1 MVLVNFALRFNYS
14 KKKKQSRLVC
24 HRFLALWNCYVRKKR
39 AFDGLEFVST
49 SFCFLALNSSKT
61 SHAKMKAK
69 SCDIFWF
76 DIQFFFSVNRACAFE
91 L

>member
-1 MVLVNFALRFNYS
+1 M
-14 KKKKQSRLVC
+14 
-24 HRFLALWNCYVRKKR
+24 RKKR

-49 SFCFLALNSSKT
+49 SFCFLALDSSKT

-69 SCDIFWF
+69 SCVTFWRDIE
-76 DIQFFFSVNRACAFE
+76 FFS